1 MTTKEEN
8 LPNAYLSMSTHS
20 SLKSKVIFVTGC
32 STGIGRCI
40 VERLRETEFR
50 VIASCRSPEDVNKL
64 NAIGIEAI
72 ELDLANSDSVIN
84 GAEKLAELTENRIYG
99 LINNGAYGQPG
110 AVIDLTRETL
120 KQQFET
126 NVFGTQQLTNLIL
139 PMMLPHNEGR
149 IIQIS
154 SILGFICLKF
164 RGAYNASKF
173 ALEGLT
179 DTMRLEHAG
188 SGVQFSLVEP
198 GPITSDF
205 RKNAYQMF
213 KQNIDTEQSVFH
225 APYSRVDERL
235 KQSEQARFTL
245 PADAVY
251 DAVLHALTKPKA
263 KIRYRITTPTKIMM
277 VLKRLLPDRM
287 MDHFLLANSDK

>member
-1 MTTKEEN
+1 MPTNTSFK
-8 LPNAYLSMSTHS
+8 PKT
-20 SLKSKVIFVTGC
+20 VFITGC
-32 STGIGRCI
+32 SSGIGRCI
-40 VERLRETEFR
+40 AERLRETEFR
-50 VIASCRSPEDVNKL
+50 VIASCRNSEDTAEL
-64 NAIGIEAI
+64 NANGIETI
-72 ELDLANSDSVIN
+72 DLDLANSDSIIKGVN
-84 GAEKLAELTENRIYG
+84 HLAELTDNRIYG

-188 SGVQFSLVEP
+188 SGLQFSLVEP

-213 KQNIDTEQSVFH
+213 KQNIDVDNSVFH
-225 APYSRVDERL
+225 SVYSKVDERL

-251 DAVLHALTKPKA
+251 DAVLHALIKPTA
-263 KIRYRITTPTKIMM
+263 KIRYRVTTPTKIMM

-287 MDHFLLANSDK
+287 MDQFLLANSDK

>member
-1 MTTKEEN
+1 M
-8 LPNAYLSMSTHS
+8 PRDS
-20 SLKSKVIFVTGC
+20 SLNSKNIFITGC

-40 VERLRETEFR
+40 AERLRETEFR
-50 VIASCRSPEDVNKL
+50 VIASCRNPDDVSEL
-64 NAIGIEAI
+64 NAIGIETI
-72 ELDLANSDSVIN
+72 ELDLASSKSVQN
-84 GAEKLAELTENRIYG
+84 GVKQLAELTENRIYG

-110 AVIDLTRETL
+110 AMLDLSRESL
-120 KQQFET
+120 RQQFET

-139 PMMLPHNEGR
+139 PMMLPYNEGR

-179 DTMRLEHAG
+179 DTMRLEHAN
-188 SGVQFSLVEP
+188 SGLQFSLVEP
-198 GPITSDF
+198 GPITSNF
-205 RKNAYQMF
+205 RNNAYQMF
-213 KQNIDTEQSVFH
+213 KQNIDVKNSVFQSSY
-225 APYSRVDERL
+225 ARVDDRL
-235 KQSEQARFTL
+235 KQSEEARFTL

-263 KIRYRITTPTKIMM
+263 KIRYRVTTPTKVMM
-277 VLKRLLPDRM
+277 VLKRLLTDRM
-287 MDHFLLANSDK
+287 MDRFLLANSDN